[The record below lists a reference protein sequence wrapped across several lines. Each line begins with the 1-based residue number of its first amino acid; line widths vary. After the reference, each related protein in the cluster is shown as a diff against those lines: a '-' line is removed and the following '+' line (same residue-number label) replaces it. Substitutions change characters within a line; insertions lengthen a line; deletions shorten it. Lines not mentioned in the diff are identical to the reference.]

1 MRGTTGDR
9 YAIRGHSGQRRLE
22 ITQAQGEMAGVP
34 SPELLGRPLRAKLL
48 RASGFGLHHDV
59 DLRGSEPEVGAGKGE
74 VGRTVDLGHAEHI
87 SVEVTGRLEV
97 RHVERDVVQGDALI

>member
-34 SPELLGRPLRAKLL
+34 SPELLGRPLRAKLPP
-48 RASGFGLHHDV
+48 GFGLDHDV
-59 DLRGSEPEVGAGKGE
+59 DLRSSELEVGAGKGE